1 MSIKLDINAYNVYY
15 ISIRRCNMPKKE
27 IVILPKMRDTLGI
40 MGSQIKM
47 ARLRRNL
54 PASLVAERAG
64 VSRATVVAI
73 EQGKSSV
80 SMGSYCAVLHALNG
94 LDADL
99 LKIAKDDEL
108 GKKIQDLNLPTRARI
123 KK

>member
-1 MSIKLDINAYNVYY
+1 MA
-15 ISIRRCNMPKKE
+15 KKE
-27 IVILPKMRDTLGI
+27 IVILPKMQETLAE
-40 MGSQIKM
+40 MGGQIKM

-73 EQGKSSV
+73 EQGKPSV
-80 SMGSYCAVLHALNG
+80 SMGAYCAVLHALNG

-108 GKKIQDLNLPTRARI
+108 GKKLQDLNLRARARI
-123 KK
+123 KR